1 MFSAS
6 RFGTS
11 KDLSDDR
18 EGKAP
23 RGEDPENCITLHA
36 VEAAFTP
43 APEGANVR
51 EHTVNL

>member
-11 KDLSDDR
+11 KDRIDDR

-23 RGEDPENCITLHA
+23 RGEGPENCITLHA
-36 VEAAFTP
+36 VQAAFTP
-43 APEGANVR
+43 TPEGANV
-51 EHTVNL
+51 E